1 MICPVCKADMLF
13 DIDHL
18 VCPFCGYT
26 DETNYG
32 FTELTSQS
40 ESFTSSLTQKIIA
53 TVRTTENEAIIQAI
67 REYAKEKGNVHLMEI
82 PEETLVKILELGT
95 KALNKEKE
103 NDKD

>member
-26 DETNYG
+26 D
-32 FTELTSQS
+32 QS
-40 ESFTSSLTQKIIA
+40 ESIASSLTQKIIA

-67 REYAKEKGNVHLMEI
+67 IQAIRDYAKEKGNVHLMEI
-82 PEETLVKILELGT
+82 PEETLLKILELGT

>member
-26 DETNYG
+26 DP
-32 FTELTSQS
+32 S
-40 ESFTSSLTQKIIA
+40 ESFASSLTQRIIA

-82 PEETLVKILELGT
+82 PEETLLKILELGT